1 MLVPNPA
8 VEEDFF
14 YYLNQ
19 EQEPIPYKKAI
30 KWMTKKGAKTH
41 GKVLLGDWSEV
52 PGIDLY
58 VVGSVVVS
66 HDGTRLGK
74 VSVRL
79 ARNMKLPLRF
89 LEYQINDTSSVIYAG
104 ILEGKFV
111 TSVLCC

>member
-19 EQEPIPYKKAI
+19 EQEPIPYKKAS
-30 KWMTKKGAKTH
+30 KWMTKKGAKTQ
-41 GKVLLGDWSEV
+41 GKALLDDWSEV
-52 PGIDLY
+52 SGIDLY

-74 VSVRL
+74 VSTRL
-79 ARNMKLPLRF
+79 DRNMKLL
-89 LEYQINDTSSVIYAG
+89 
-104 ILEGKFV
+104 
-111 TSVLCC
+111 